1 MSADS
6 PITAATEAPT
16 IPPVLMD
23 ESRCEGELLDEVA
36 LFELDGVPV
45 EEVECRLVL
54 LVDDCVALGFVA
66 GGPEEGG

>member
-1 MSADS
+1 MSANS

-23 ESRCEGELLDEVA
+23 GPRCGGELLDEVA
-36 LFELDGVPV
+36 LFELDVVLV
-45 EEVECRLVL
+45 EEVEYRLVL
-54 LVDDCVALGFVA
+54 LVDNCVALGFVA